1 MKNKGT
7 IIAVTAVA
15 LVLLISAGIAIAAG
29 VSGGTGCADDETG
42 YGATRVAGE
51 AVSFGCRNGGE
62 EDCIRAENCTGAEN
76 GACEGDC
83 DQEQLRERDCDGECD
98 GDCSGDCD
106 GSGDAAQTR
115 KGWTDEPVEGDA
127 AAAVQAG
134 GGLYGGECAG
144 DCDRD
149 QDRLQDGSCDGTCD
163 GDGTQ
168 SQKRGGS

>member
-1 MKNKGT
+1 LKNKGT
-7 IIAVTAVA
+7 IIAVTTVA
-15 LVLLISAGIAIAAG
+15 LGLLVSAGIAIADG
-29 VSGGTGCADDETG
+29 VSGGKGCAEDETR
-42 YGATRVAGE
+42 YGAGSLAGDGLSYECCNAGE
-51 AVSFGCRNGGE
+51 ESQ
-62 EDCIRAENCTGAEN
+62 IRAENCAGEEN

-83 DQEQLRERDCDGECD
+83 DMEQLRERDCDGECD

-115 KGWTDEPVEGDA
+115 KGWTDEPVEEDA

-134 GGLYGGECAG
+134 GGPYGGEC
-144 DCDRD
+144 D

-168 SQKRGGS
+168 SQNRGGS